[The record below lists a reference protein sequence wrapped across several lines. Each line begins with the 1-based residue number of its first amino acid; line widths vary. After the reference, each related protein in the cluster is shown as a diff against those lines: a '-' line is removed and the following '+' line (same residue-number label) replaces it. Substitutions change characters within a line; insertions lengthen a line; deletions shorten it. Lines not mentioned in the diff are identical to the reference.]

1 MLVPFFRAC
10 YDNAIRKRDKERD
23 LNMDRRKQTGYQ
35 GEALAAS
42 YLAAKGFSILHRNWR
57 CQSGEL
63 DIVAEQGQT
72 LVFVEVRTRQGSRY
86 GTAAESI
93 TPAKQ
98 ARLVELAQ
106 TFLQETNRSS
116 QSWRIDVVAVQLGA
130 GLPQIDHI
138 ENAVGW

>member
-1 MLVPFFRAC
+1 
-10 YDNAIRKRDKERD
+10 
-23 LNMDRRKQTGYQ
+23 MDRRKQIGHQ
-35 GEALAAS
+35 GETLAAS

-57 CQSGEL
+57 CPGGEL
-63 DIVAEQGQT
+63 DIVAEMGQT
-72 LVFVEVRTRQGSRY
+72 LVFVEVRTRRGTRY

-98 ARLVELAQ
+98 ARLIQLAQ

-116 QSWRIDVVAVQLGA
+116 QSWRIDVVAVRLGS

>member
-1 MLVPFFRAC
+1 
-10 YDNAIRKRDKERD
+10 
-23 LNMDRRKQTGYQ
+23 MDRRKQVGHQ

-42 YLAAKGFSILHRNWR
+42 YLTTKGFSILHRNWR
-57 CQSGEL
+57 CKSGEL
-63 DIVAEQGQT
+63 DIVAEMGQT
-72 LVFVEVRTRQGSRY
+72 LVFVEVRTRRGTRY

-106 TFLQETNRSS
+106 TFLQESNRSP
-116 QSWRIDVVAVQLGA
+116 QSWRIDVVAIQLGA
-130 GLPQIDHI
+130 GLPRIDHI

>member
-1 MLVPFFRAC
+1 
-10 YDNAIRKRDKERD
+10 
-23 LNMDRRKQTGYQ
+23 MDRRKQIGHQ
-35 GEALAAS
+35 GEELAAS
-42 YLAAKGFSILHRNWR
+42 FLATKGFSILHRNWR
-57 CQSGEL
+57 CKSGEL
-63 DIVAEQGQT
+63 DIIAEVGVT
-72 LVFVEVRTRQGSRY
+72 LVFVEVRTRRGNRF

-106 TFLQETNRSS
+106 TFLQETNSS
-116 QSWRIDVVAVQLGA
+116 PLSWRIDVVTIQLGS